1 MRTLDFEAVVIGSGC
16 AGYNAADRLFDLGV
30 KNIAVVTEGRN
41 VGTSRNTGSDKQTYY
56 KLSLAGDVPDSVM
69 DMAKTLFAGGAM
81 DGDTA
86 LAEAA
91 NSTRCFMK
99 LAGLGVPFPTNDY
112 GEFVGYKT
120 DHDPGCRATS
130 IGPYTSKK
138 MTEVLE
144 ASVMSKKIAIL
155 DNLQAVRILTEG
167 ENVCG
172 LIALDLSKTDEPTF
186 VAIRSSNIVMATGGP
201 AALYK
206 NSVYPECHT
215 GSSALALDAGAA
227 FQNLSEWQYGLA
239 SIDFRWN
246 VSGTYQQVLPRYI
259 SIDDDGVEREFLLE
273 HFKTPSDMLKN
284 IFLKGYEWPFDVRK
298 IGGSSYI
305 DLLVYRE
312 TVLLGRR
319 VYLDFRREPT
329 GLEGKFDGLDETVYN
344 YLKNSDALIDLPIKR
359 LEKMNPGAISL
370 YADHGI
376 DITKEPLRIAVCA
389 QHHNGGVAVDAN
401 WESSVK
407 GLYVAGEA
415 AGTFGVFRPGGTALN
430 STQVG
435 SLRAAEHI
443 AYFADKTL
451 SNGFADIAEKQISQ
465 FENCVRS
472 HKAEKST
479 IGEMRDR
486 YQSIMSRSFAF
497 LRNPDDMKK
506 AKAELETLKKSFDA
520 DNVFVS
526 FAELGQFFKN
536 REILSMGLAVADA
549 MIYAAEHYGSRGS
562 ALVTTSG
569 DVLSPKPIPE
579 NEVGR
584 KEALM
589 TVSEGV
595 KIRSFGRPVRKI
607 PDRDLWFERV
617 WAKYRKNT
625 NQN

>member
-99 LAGLGVPFPTNDY
+99 LAGLGVPFPTNEY

-167 ENVCG
+167 DKVIG
-172 LIALDLSKTDEPTF
+172 LIALDLSKTDAPEF

-259 SIDDDGVEREFLLE
+259 SIDEDGVEREFLLE

-329 GLEGKFDGLDETVYN
+329 GLDGKFDGLDETVYN

-443 AYFADKTL
+443 AYFADRTL
-451 SNGFADIAEKQISQ
+451 SNDFSGVAEKQISH
-465 FENCVRS
+465 FESYVRS

-479 IGEMRDR
+479 IGEMREK

-506 AKAELETLKKSFDA
+506 AKAELETLKKSFDT
-520 DNVFVS
+520 DNIFVS

-589 TVSEGV
+589 TAAKNGQPN
-595 KIRSFGRPVRKI
+595 SFGRPVRPI

-625 NQN
+625 KQN

>member
-1 MRTLDFEAVVIGSGC
+1 
-16 AGYNAADRLFDLGV
+16 
-30 KNIAVVTEGRN
+30 
-41 VGTSRNTGSDKQTYY
+41 
-56 KLSLAGDVPDSVM
+56 
-69 DMAKTLFAGGAM
+69 M

-120 DHDPGCRATS
+120 DHDPSCRATS

-144 ASVMSKKIAIL
+144 ASVVSKKIAIL
-155 DNLQAVRILTEG
+155 DNLQVVKILVEG
-167 ENVCG
+167 GRVIG
-172 LIALDLSKTDEPTF
+172 LIALDLNKTEKAEF
-186 VAIRSSNIVMATGGP
+186 VAIRSSNVIMATGGP

-215 GSSALALDAGAA
+215 GSSALALDVGAA
-227 FQNLSEWQYGLA
+227 CQNLSEWQYGLA

-259 SIDDDGVEREFLLE
+259 SIDKDGVEREFLLE
-273 HFKTPSDMLKN
+273 HFKTPQDMIKN

-298 IGGSSYI
+298 LGGSSYI

-312 TVLLGRR
+312 TVLLDRA
-319 VYLDFRREPT
+319 VYLDFTREPT
-329 GLEGKFDGLDETVYN
+329 GLDGNFEALDETVYN

-370 YADHGI
+370 YSDHGI

-389 QHHNGGVAVDAN
+389 QHHNGGIAVDAN
-401 WESSVK
+401 WESSVS
-407 GLYVAGEA
+407 GLHVAGEA

-451 SNGFADIAEKQISQ
+451 FGDFEKVAEREIATLEKYVSA
-465 FENCVRS
+465 R
-472 HKAEKST
+472 KGEKST
-479 IGEMRDR
+479 IGEMREK

-506 AKAELETLKKSFDA
+506 SKAIFEDLKKSFDT
-520 DNVFVS
+520 DNRVS
-526 FAELGQFFKN
+526 SVAEVGQLFKN

-569 DVLSPKPIPE
+569 DILSPNPTPE
-579 NEVGR
+579 NENGR

-595 KIRSFGRPVRKI
+595 KIRSFGRPVRPI

-617 WAKYRKNT
+617 WAKYRNVT
-625 NQN
+625 EI